1 MQKNTKDFF
10 VKKKEWSEVKDA
22 LLECYLKPYFTKILH
37 TYKPINYVDCFAGQ
51 GKFDDGKPGSPILAL
66 NIIAGCMKSVKSKKR
81 FSFPKVHKYFIERDY
96 ADALKENLKGYRNVS
111 VLEGTYQERIREILE
126 HKTNENVFLYVDPF
140 GIKCLDFNLY
150 DYYKNSN
157 FSTIELLINF
167 NSFGFIREA
176 CRVKKKENANISE
189 IDSIINNIGGLGTLV
204 ESEQEL
210 NNIAGG
216 DYWVQI
222 IEEFYQDK
230 ITCYEAEKKFSE
242 MYCNKLKER
251 FKYVVNMPIRL
262 KAGQQPKYRMI
273 HVTNNEDGC
282 LLMVQ
287 NICNRWK
294 NLSSIQIKNSAPSLF
309 EENIENEIIDESY
322 TRGIILEQLKK
333 YTTPIHM
340 NNFLSELFTNQGIF
354 TTWAILQKT
363 IRAMEKSGEIYLRR
377 NPEFTNTGK
386 KATFINESKKE
397 NHSVEI
403 WIQK

>member
-51 GKFDDGKPGSPILAL
+51 GKFDDGKAGSPILAL

-81 FSFPKVHKYFIERDY
+81 FNFPKVSKYFIERDY

-111 VLEGTYQERIREILE
+111 VLEGTYQEKIKGILE
-126 HKTNENVFLYVDPF
+126 NKSDENVFLYVDPF
-140 GIKCLDFNLY
+140 GIKCLDFDLY

-157 FSTIELLINF
+157 FSSIELLINF

-176 CRVKKKENANISE
+176 CRVKKMENAKISE
-189 IDSIINNIGGLGTLV
+189 IDSIINNIGGLGALV

-322 TRGIILEQLKK
+322 TKEIIIGQLKK
-333 YTTPIHM
+333 YDTPVHM

-354 TTWAILQKT
+354 TTWTILQKT
-363 IRAMEKSGEIYLRR
+363 IRAMEKSGEIILKRT
-377 NPEFTNTGK
+377 PEFTSTGK
-386 KATFINESKKE
+386 KAKYINESRKD

-403 WIQK
+403 WIKK